1 MPVIIDDNNS
11 ATLVDLTG
19 TAKKNTKANSL
30 YTPKFFHKSI
40 LTGKGGQSRGLL
52 NEKWDP
58 KMHANG
64 YTLAPPMDME
74 LSTQY
79 NKDIKLYN
87 IPCYLIS
94 SSIWSNYIRTMKRP
108 ALTEMVKIAE
118 KGTEEIYIIAPIHAL
133 QIQEQQVV
141 NAPGASATH
150 AEKILAPLINVFIFA
165 VRDQKDE
172 MHTNKGGIQSMQ
184 GAIFS
189 GDKSN
194 AFYHDIVPNLITCLL
209 DIYNKL
215 TTAGYTVYKQVLDD
229 FLQNY
234 SLYTELC
241 KASEKWLTQADYFIN
256 DVLIRNVMTITK
268 GNFDPAD
275 HFSVWTAPKDSV
287 MEMLSRLEKFSIPLD
302 QYKAMY
308 DHMSANLPA
317 DIVST
322 ISKANLNLRLSNT
335 LQHMDLNRAQNAYVP
350 CNTHIKSKIPFSIEQ
365 TAAIESVSP
374 FTLVQSGAGTGKSTV
389 IRGRIDHMIA
399 NGVDPHDITVL
410 SFTNAAADHIK
421 DLQPNVHSM
430 TIARMLHTIYSH
442 NYPTHQLSSL
452 STILNSLDIY
462 FSPKNVNIPATQRT
476 FVDKFKKILERLR
489 DNNEYT
495 QANNFV
501 EDHIDETL
509 DTLDVIQQTSLELE
523 SIICYQKMDTLVEP
537 DETKTKHLIIDEVQ
551 DNSIAEF
558 IYSIKYTD
566 KHQCSMYIVG
576 DCSQTLYE
584 FRASNPKAL
593 NVLEASGVFETFK
606 LQTNYRSNQEILDFA
621 NVLLGNIEANQYA
634 NIQLHANSLVPVTKK
649 SFQKAVTLH
658 YERLQNK
665 SALTIDGMIMN
676 AIANNTRA
684 WVNDK
689 LQKGEQVAILAP
701 KRYTLS
707 KIEDYLRRVYAIP
720 RPMNPKDHDDIVSLV
735 PAHPHDNAVFSKFIA
750 RYWDTIKY
758 VPPANILTTIRREL
772 MSKFDYLMTYKSQA
786 ALQKAKDDI
795 FGKPGQSMGIY
806 NEFEGMYKNRVATWQ
821 NQVSMSVMTTAQMLE
836 EVKKLMITFEIQ
848 RNSVMQSVIS
858 QKNADNKNSQDVEN
872 AKFILSTIHSAKG
885 LEFDNVIVFYESESE
900 NSIEEATKRMYYVAF
915 TRAKKSE
922 FIFAYD
928 TMASPKICGD
938 YAKIVDD
945 LDKQAA
951 AAAAA
956 NGTPLPDDDDDDA
969 TVDTSADDTTTPASV
984 FGSMIAGQPT
994 PVSTVRDDA
1003 SEEDNDEDDE

>member
-11 ATLVDLTG
+11 ATLVDVHG
-19 TAKKNTKANSL
+19 AAKTNSKVNAL
-30 YTPKFFHKSI
+30 YTPKFFHKSV

-58 KMHANG
+58 KMRANG
-64 YTLAPPMDME
+64 YTLTPNPDME
-74 LSTQY
+74 FSTQY

-94 SSIWSNYIRTMKRP
+94 EGIWTNYIRNMKRP
-108 ALTEMVKIAE
+108 ALTDMVKIAE

-150 AEKILAPLINVFIFA
+150 AEKALAPLINVFIFA
-165 VRDQKDE
+165 IKDMNNE
-172 MHTNKGGIQSMQ
+172 VHANCGGLQMMQ
-184 GAIFS
+184 GASFTNN
-189 GDKSN
+189 KKN
-194 AFYHDIVPNLITCLL
+194 AFYQDIVPNLVTCLL

-215 TTAGYTVYKQVLDD
+215 TAAGYNVYKQTLDD

-256 DVLIRNVMTITK
+256 DVLISNIMAVCK
-268 GNFDPAD
+268 GNFDPND
-275 HFSVWTAPKDSV
+275 HFSVWTSPKDSV
-287 MEMLSRLEKFSIPLD
+287 MEMLSRLEKYSIPLE

-317 DIVST
+317 DIVAT

-335 LQHMDLNRAQNAYVP
+335 LQHMDQNRAQNTFVP
-350 CNTHIKSKIPFSIEQ
+350 CTTHVKSKIPFSLEQ

-430 TIARMLHTIYSH
+430 TIAAMLHTIYSH

-462 FSPKNVNIPATQRT
+462 FSPKSRTVSAAQRT

-495 QANNFV
+495 KANNFV
-501 EDHIDETL
+501 EDYIDETIDVL
-509 DTLDVIQQTSLELE
+509 NVIQQTSLELE

-593 NVLEASGVFETFK
+593 NVLEASGVFETYK

-634 NIQLHANSLVPVTKK
+634 NIQLHANSLAPVTKK

-658 YERLQNK
+658 YERMQNK
-665 SALTIDGMIMN
+665 SAVSIDNLISHS
-676 AIANNTRA
+676 IAVDTKA
-684 WVNDK
+684 WIDDK
-689 LQKGEQVAILAP
+689 LQKGEQVAFLAP
-701 KRYTLS
+701 KRYTLT
-707 KIEDYLRRVYAIP
+707 KIEDYLRRVYSIP
-720 RPMNPKDHDDIVSLV
+720 RPASPGMPDDIVSLV

-750 RYWDTIKY
+750 RYWDNIQY

-772 MSKFDYLMTYKSQA
+772 ASKFDYLMPYKSQA
-786 ALQKAKDDI
+786 ALQKARDDI
-795 FGKPGQSMGIY
+795 FGRPGQNMGIY
-806 NEFEGMYKNRVATWQ
+806 GEFEAMYKNRVATWQ
-821 NQVSMSVMTTAQMLE
+821 NQVSMSVLTTAQMLE
-836 EVKKLMITFEIQ
+836 EVKKIMITFEIQ
-848 RNSVMQSVIS
+848 RNAVMKSVIS
-858 QKNADNKNSQDVEN
+858 QKNADNKNSQAVEN

-885 LEFDNVIVFYESESE
+885 LEFDNVVVFYESESAA
-900 NSIEEATKRMYYVAF
+900 SVEEATKRMYYVAF
-915 TRAKKSE
+915 TRAKKAE

-928 TMASPKICGD
+928 TMAYPKICGD
-938 YAKIVDD
+938 YEKIIDD

-951 AAAAA
+951 AAIA
-956 NGTPLPDDDDDDA
+956 NGTALPDDDDDDD
-969 TVDTSADDTTTPASV
+969 TVVIQTASNTPMAVPGLVKINAGDSDDEPAD
-984 FGSMIAGQPT
+984 SM
-994 PVSTVRDDA
+994 D
-1003 SEEDNDEDDE
+1003 DEDEDE